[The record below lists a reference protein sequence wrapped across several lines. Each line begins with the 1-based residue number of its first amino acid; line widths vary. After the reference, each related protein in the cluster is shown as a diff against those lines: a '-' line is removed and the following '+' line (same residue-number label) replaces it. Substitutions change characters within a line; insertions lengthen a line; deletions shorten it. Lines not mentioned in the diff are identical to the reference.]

1 MNKGI
6 FGRPYLGL
14 ALALAG
20 CSGVPVTT
28 EAICDGTAE
37 ARTDHA
43 AALVADAGPQS
54 RATGRTLI
62 ALVDA
67 GCGDQ

>member
-1 MNKGI
+1 MKKTY
-6 FGRPYLGL
+6 FCLP
-14 ALALAG
+14 ALMAMAA
-20 CSGVPVTT
+20 CSVPLSAP
-28 EAICDGTAE
+28 AICDGTAE

-67 GCGDQ
+67 GCGDN